1 MEMKNKKLTQKP
13 EIRAQTCWLIVVD
26 LCDEVVQQQV
36 SSLLQWDGGRH
47 ISDHLGISS
56 TIDYEPVRSGL
67 LNNLQ
72 ATISIEDNY

>member
-1 MEMKNKKLTQKP
+1 MN
-13 EIRAQTCWLIVVD
+13 

>member
-1 MEMKNKKLTQKP
+1 MKNKKLKP
-13 EIRAQTCWLIVVD
+13 EIRVQTCWLIVVD